1 MLIIKEI
8 DFYPDIARK
17 FKQNIISKYPNL
29 DVAFSYNKEL
39 PQMVNE
45 VENTLSFES
54 CFKGAFVPK
63 LKLDILFAIRNQLN
77 NKSKLILFEVKYAK
91 DLSLSNYSQLLGY
104 LQIAKKID
112 TGVLF
117 LVNKGGRST
126 NGFSNDFT
134 EIVQANVLPMNWS
147 VTECNDCTERH
158 FQTAIC
164 QWYQG
169 GRLMWTD
176 ASLLRGLSS
185 IDELLY
191 DLL

>member
-1 MLIIKEI
+1 MKEI

-54 CFKGAFVPK
+54 CCKGAFVPK

>member
-1 MLIIKEI
+1 M
-8 DFYPDIARK
+8 
-17 FKQNIISKYPNL
+17 
-29 DVAFSYNKEL
+29 
-39 PQMVNE
+39 
-45 VENTLSFES
+45 
-54 CFKGAFVPK
+54 
-63 LKLDILFAIRNQLN
+63 
-77 NKSKLILFEVKYAK
+77 FEVKYAK

-126 NGFSNDFT
+126 NGFSNDFI

>member
-1 MLIIKEI
+1 MKEI

-77 NKSKLILFEVKYAK
+77 NKSKLILFEVKYAV
-91 DLSLSNYSQLLGY
+91 
-104 LQIAKKID
+104 D
-112 TGVLF
+112 T
-117 LVNKGGRST
+117 N
-126 NGFSNDFT
+126 
-134 EIVQANVLPMNWS
+134 
-147 VTECNDCTERH
+147 
-158 FQTAIC
+158 
-164 QWYQG
+164 
-169 GRLMWTD
+169 
-176 ASLLRGLSS
+176 
-185 IDELLY
+185 
-191 DLL
+191 